1 LIAYLGLGSNVGD
14 RRRNLMAAA
23 EALGARR
30 MSSIYATAPQGEVL
44 DQPDFL
50 NAVVEIE
57 TDLGPEDLLRQCK
70 SVESELGRRAGGIRH
85 GPRSIDI
92 DILLLGDIEYE
103 SERLRIPHRDLETRR
118 FVLEP
123 LTELAPELVSA
134 DRLAAVA
141 DQPVERVETAL
152 RPTWREAVEAHDIDA
167 VASVLADDAKLRSP
181 ITARIPFEGRARV
194 VELMTEV
201 FALLESMRVLR
212 EVREGDL
219 LVLEIESRL
228 AGYDVHMVQLVEHD
242 PSGRV
247 RRITLFM
254 RPLPGVAN
262 LAANIAPRL
271 VRRRFGPV
279 VAALVTLPMRVVA
292 LAARLI
298 DRLSPRFV

>member
-1 LIAYLGLGSNVGD
+1 MIGYLGLGSNVGD
-14 RRRNLMAAA
+14 RRGNLMAAA

-30 MSSIYATAPQGEVL
+30 MSSLYETAPQGEVL

-57 TDLGPEDLLRQCK
+57 SELGPEELLEWCK
-70 SVESELGRRAGGIRH
+70 AIEAELGRRAGGVRH
-85 GPRSIDI
+85 GPRPIDV
-92 DILLLGDIEYE
+92 DILLLGDLEYE

-123 LTELAPELVSA
+123 LRELAPERVDA
-134 DRLAAVA
+134 AIFAAVA
-141 DQPVERVETAL
+141 DQRVERVEGAP
-152 RPTWREAVEAHDIDA
+152 RPTWREAVEARDA
-167 VASVLADDAKLRSP
+167 DALRAALADDAKLRSP
-181 ITARIPFEGRARV
+181 ITATIPFEGRERV

-201 FALLESMRVLR
+201 FALLESMHVIR
-212 EVREGDL
+212 EIGDGPL
-219 LVLEIESRL
+219 QVLEIESRL
-228 AGYDVHMVQLVEHD
+228 AGYDVHMVQLLEHD
-242 PSGRV
+242 DTGRV

-262 LAANIAPRL
+262 LAAHIGPRL

-279 VAALVTLPMRVVA
+279 VAALVSVPMFAVA